1 MADGKV
7 PVCSTGSF
15 LYIRGPRPGEK
26 VGRSQSIVQGS
37 YVYILGPLSGGKV
50 PE

>member
-1 MADGKV
+1 MGRYQCV
-7 PVCSTGSF
+7 VLGPY

-37 YVYILGPLSGGKV
+37 YVYILGPLSGEKV